1 MNIGWNLYD
10 ENLKVRNSLIEH
22 AKKIDGCN
30 TAQFESSSLGEFPS
44 PYGIKNV
51 LATSFTRENGC
62 LNDNWKND
70 IIKARST

>member
-10 ENLKVRNSLIEH
+10 EKLKLRNSLLEH
-22 AKKIDGCN
+22 AKKIDGVN
-30 TAQFESSSLGEFPS
+30 LAPFEYSSLGEFPS

-51 LATSFTRENGC
+51 VNTSFNRENGC
-62 LNDNWKND
+62 LSDNWKDD